1 MKTKQNKYKHK
12 NTKSKNMKTP
22 DSILYKD
29 EDSGEILVIDKT
41 KLIKHVIKEY
51 EVKPISDEDTGM
63 SKSAEEIV
71 AALLDGNFR
80 QKTNEFELDDG
91 LDSYADVNTHIFE
104 MTQAHKKIIK
114 EQEEEQDKIK
124 DKKAQE
130 KKLEAER
137 KEAEEKQYKESQEK
151 FEKSFFSMSQK
162 LKKTTEDFVISVKS
176 HIERA
181 LPKTVTLSQSGMG
194 LLLSPTASP
203 EDIAK
208 AVAATSAVLTGSNQ
222 SANVLQFFLGDLI
235 NESVIRKVYKNT
247 KDAAEKVRTK
257 AIESLGSRG
266 DYSLGA
272 LQQFALQ
279 SRRIPQDMRQKDV
292 PPALYYF
299 AAKIVAPALKDS
311 DVSTKTALASE
322 FDDERNKIIDE
333 INSGKI
339 VTQKDLQTRVNEFKK
354 SKGILTGTESV
365 KAKKEFYFNRL
376 FYAVWLKENC
386 LDEDGNVE
394 LREAGA
400 KAIMTVSS
408 AELTDIYAEAL
419 ANLQNII
426 FKDHDVPA
434 IIAREKKVKDK
445 VDGKEQEI
453 VIKYHIEDPFNPPK
467 EKKEK
472 NEDNNESKE

>member
-1 MKTKQNKYKHK
+1 MKQNKTKQN
-12 NTKSKNMKTP
+12 TKSKTYMKTP

-29 EDSGEILVIDKT
+29 EDSGEILGIEKS
-41 KLIKHVIKEY
+41 KLIKHVIQEY
-51 EVKPISDEDTGM
+51 KVKPMSDEETGM

-80 QKTNEFELDDG
+80 QKTNEFELEDG
-91 LDSYADVNTHIFE
+91 LDEYADVNTHLFE
-104 MTQAHKKIIK
+104 MTQEHKKIIK
-114 EQEEEQDKIK
+114 AQEEEQAKAK
-124 DKKAQE
+124 DLKAQE

-137 KEAEEKQYKESQEK
+137 KEKEEKQYKESQEK

-162 LKKTTEDFVISVKS
+162 LKKTTEDFVTTVRTSLEKV
-176 HIERA
+176 
-181 LPKTVTLSQSGMG
+181 LPKTVTLSQGGMG
-194 LLLSPTASP
+194 LLLSSTASP

-222 SANVLQFFLGDLI
+222 SANILQFFLGDLI
-235 NESVIRKVYKNT
+235 NESVTKKVYKNT

-279 SRRIPQDMRQKDV
+279 SRRIPQDLRQKDV
-292 PPALYYF
+292 PPSLYYF
-299 AAKIVAPALKDS
+299 AAKVVAPALKDV
-311 DVSTKTALASE
+311 DASTKIALACE
-322 FDDERNKIIDE
+322 FDEERNKIIAE
-333 INSGKI
+333 INEGTI
-339 VTQKDLQTRVNEFKK
+339 VTQKDLQARVNAFKK
-354 SKGILTGTESV
+354 SKGILTGTENV
-365 KAKKEFYFNRL
+365 RAKREFYLNRL

-400 KAIMTVSS
+400 KAIKTVSS
-408 AELTDIYAEAL
+408 AELTDIYTDAL

-426 FKDHDVPA
+426 FKDHDVTA
-434 IIAREKKVKDK
+434 IINREKVVRDK
-445 VDGKEQEI
+445 VDGVEQD
-453 VIKYHIEDPFNPPK
+453 VKIKYHIEDPFNQPQ
-467 EKKEK
+467 EQKKE
-472 NEDNNESKE
+472 EAKE